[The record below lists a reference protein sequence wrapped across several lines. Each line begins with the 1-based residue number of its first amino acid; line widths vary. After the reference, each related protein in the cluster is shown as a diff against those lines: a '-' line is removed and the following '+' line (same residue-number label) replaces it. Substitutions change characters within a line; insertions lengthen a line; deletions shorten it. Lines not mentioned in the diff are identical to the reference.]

1 MLQVRLEGGTPEAL
15 VQEFHDLE
23 DPHELQVLRVSRVPG
38 ECQSRFSVNVL
49 AFIDVVILGV

>member
-1 MLQVRLEGGTPEAL
+1 MRLEGGTPEAL

-38 ECQSRFSVNVL
+38 ECQSRFSFFL
-49 AFIDVVILGV
+49 AFIDIVIGV